1 MFKHK
6 DYVLTILEMG
16 SFTKASEKLFVSQPS
31 LSATVKRLEE
41 KLGAPLFDRSNSP
54 IKLTEVGEEYVRQ
67 AKEII
72 KIEQSFSKYLTD
84 RGNLISGKLKIGGS
98 TFFSSFILP
107 EMVSRFCEKYSS
119 VELEIF
125 EDTTK
130 NLINKLKDGDL
141 DIIMDNAVIDDEKL
155 SSEVFVRERLVL
167 AVPKE
172 YEINR
177 KLKKYALT
185 AEQIINDEHVKKE
198 SVDLSKFKKQPFILL
213 RHENDTGKRAE
224 KMLKKYQ
231 VEPTVAFCIDQQ
243 ITAYNLA
250 CTGMGISFIGDE
262 LIKKVPPTERLCYYA
277 INDRLSFREIY
288 FYYKKS
294 GYLTVA
300 LKKFIEFS
308 VKK

>member
-6 DYVLTILEMG
+6 DYVLTILETG

-31 LSATVKRLEE
+31 LSATIKRLED

-54 IKLTEVGEEYVRQ
+54 IKLTEVGEEYIRQ

-107 EMVSRFCEKYSS
+107 EMVSKFCEKYSG

-141 DIIMDNAVIDDEKL
+141 DIIMDNAVIDDEKI
-155 SSEVFVRERLVL
+155 SSEVFVKERLVL

-172 YEINR
+172 YEINQ

-300 LKKFIEFS
+300 LKKFIEFN
-308 VKK
+308 VKE

>member
-6 DYVLTILEMG
+6 DYVLTILETG

-72 KIEQSFSKYLTD
+72 KVEQSFSKYLTD

-107 EMVSRFCEKYSS
+107 EMVSKFCEKYSG

-141 DIIMDNAVIDDEKL
+141 DIIMDNAVIDDEKI
-155 SSEVFVRERLVL
+155 SSEVFVKERLVL

-172 YEINR
+172 YEINQ

-231 VEPTVAFCIDQQ
+231 VEPTVSFCIDQQ

-300 LKKFIEFS
+300 LKKFIEFN
-308 VKK
+308 VKE